1 MHSPAPFACVLQV
14 RAEKQ
19 ITIEEAPNVL
29 TIHLKRFQF
38 GGMGSKITKPVD
50 YDKEMNLQPFMS
62 RPECGP
68 QVRAC
73 CGRCIARKRS
83 DMHRDDCLPMS
94 RLCDQHNPRP
104 SKLCRVWLAACMH
117 TPGLEPAG
125 GVSQHC
131 LVILA

>member
-1 MHSPAPFACVLQV
+1 MCLFLVLQV

-68 QVRAC
+68 QVSS
-73 CGRCIARKRS
+73 RCM
-83 DMHRDDCLPMS
+83 DLP
-94 RLCDQHNPRP
+94 PRP
-104 SKLCRVWLAACMH
+104 ACIFTLSNEWVH
-117 TPGLEPAG
+117 DA
-125 GVSQHC
+125 
-131 LVILA
+131 ILNGISVGFHDF